1 MSKEAPEPP
10 GAGYDSNPAS
20 RATLRCS
27 VETQLEALK
36 IELEESAR
44 YHQRRGGFYG
54 RLHNITILAGMVLG
68 WTAFGV
74 GAGNATAV
82 FAFVIAVACALSL
95 VLYFSRRA
103 EDHEKLLLRYAK
115 LASDIRMEEPTPDHL
130 RRCFHQ
136 ERRIAATEP
145 PTYWALKAA
154 CYNEV
159 LRAHGGKKHLYN
171 ISLLP
176 RLLMNFVKFDRD
188 SAFRRTI
195 GD

>member
-1 MSKEAPEPP
+1 MLREAAEPP
-10 GAGYDSNPAS
+10 GAGYHAS
-20 RATLRCS
+20 LAPRSTSPRS
-27 VETQLEALK
+27 VETQLEALNV
-36 IELEESAR
+36 ELEESAR

-54 RLHNITILAGMVLG
+54 RLHNITILAGIVLG

-82 FAFVIAVACALSL
+82 LGFAIAVAGALSL

-115 LASDIRMEEPTPDHL
+115 LASEIRMEEPTPDHIQ
-130 RRCFHQ
+130 RCFHQ
-136 ERRIAATEP
+136 GRRIAATEP
-145 PTYWALKAA
+145 PIYWALKAA

-159 LRAHGGKKHLYN
+159 LRAHGAKKHRYN

-188 SAFRRTI
+188 RSFRRTI